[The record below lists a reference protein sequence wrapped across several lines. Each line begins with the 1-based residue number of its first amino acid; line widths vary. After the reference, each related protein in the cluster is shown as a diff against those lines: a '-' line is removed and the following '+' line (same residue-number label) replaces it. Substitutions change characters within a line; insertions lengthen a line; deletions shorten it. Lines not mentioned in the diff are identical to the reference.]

1 MLFNRIAELPHTYR
15 KVSMNRIVYIGMDVH
30 TSNYTLCS
38 LDPEYG
44 VKKDNYFAEVQFTNN
59 FVTNV
64 VNYVSKL
71 KKKLK
76 DSDFVC
82 GYEAG
87 CLGYSTYKDLT
98 KAGIKCVIMAPST
111 MAVQKGGKKVK
122 NDRRDARVIAQCLA
136 YQTYKEVYVLSEHDE
151 AVRGYLR
158 MRDSHKKELKRI
170 KQQIIAFCTGHG
182 LFSPTKSN
190 WTVAHL
196 KWLKGLKFNDPVEQE
211 IINEYLSSY
220 TYLCDKIKAMDVR
233 IEVLASEKQYCENVK
248 KLRCIKGIETNVAL
262 TLLAEIG
269 DFNRFSKPTDFA
281 AYLGLI
287 PGEQSSGDKVRGT
300 GITKAGNSTLR
311 QKLTEA
317 AKGYWRGRIGM
328 KSATF
333 KKFEKELPKEVTEY
347 ALKANTRLQRKF
359 FNMTHV
365 KGKNMNV
372 AASACAREM
381 ACFVWGLIT
390 NHYDKAPA
398 VPKTDEELLDLNLG

>member
-1 MLFNRIAELPHTYR
+1 
-15 KVSMNRIVYIGMDVH
+15 MNRIVYIGMDVH

-38 LDPEYG
+38 LDPGYG

-64 VNYVSKL
+64 VNYVTNL
-71 KKKLK
+71 KKLK
-76 DSDFVC
+76 DSEFVC

-98 KAGIKCVIMAPST
+98 KAGINCVIMAPST

-158 MRDSHKKELKRI
+158 MRDSHNKALKRI

-196 KWLKGLKFNDPVEQE
+196 KWLKDLKFNDPVEQE
-211 IINEYLSSY
+211 ILNEYLSSL
-220 TYLCDKIKAMDVR
+220 TFLSDKIKSMDVR
-233 IEVLASEKQYCENVK
+233 IEELASEKQYCENVK

-287 PGEQSSGDKVRGT
+287 PGEQSRGDKVRGT

-311 QKLTEA
+311 RKLTES
-317 AKGYWRGRIGM
+317 AKGYWRGRIGI

-333 KKFEKELPKEVTEY
+333 KKLEKELPKEVTEY

-398 VPKTDEELLDLNLG
+398 VPKTDEGLLDLNLG

>member
-1 MLFNRIAELPHTYR
+1 
-15 KVSMNRIVYIGMDVH
+15 MNRIVYIGMDVH

-38 LDPEYG
+38 LDPGYG

-64 VNYVSKL
+64 VNYVSNL

-76 DSDFVC
+76 DCEFVC

-196 KWLKGLKFNDPVEQE
+196 KWLKGLKFNDTVEQE

-398 VPKTDEELLDLNLG
+398 VPKTDEELLDLN

>member
-1 MLFNRIAELPHTYR
+1 
-15 KVSMNRIVYIGMDVH
+15 MNRIVYIGMDVH

-38 LDPEYG
+38 LDPGYG

-64 VNYVSKL
+64 VNYVSRL

>member
-1 MLFNRIAELPHTYR
+1 
-15 KVSMNRIVYIGMDVH
+15 MNRIVYIGMDVH

-38 LDPEYG
+38 LDPGYG

-64 VNYVSKL
+64 VNYVTNL

-76 DSDFVC
+76 DCEFVC

-196 KWLKGLKFNDPVEQE
+196 KWLKDLKFNDPVEQE

>member
-15 KVSMNRIVYIGMDVH
+15 KVSMNRIVYIGIDVH

-64 VNYVSKL
+64 VNYVSNL

-76 DSDFVC
+76 DCEFVC

-196 KWLKGLKFNDPVEQE
+196 KWLKDLKFNDPVEQE

-281 AYLGLI
+281 SYLGLI

>member
-1 MLFNRIAELPHTYR
+1 
-15 KVSMNRIVYIGMDVH
+15 MNRIVYIGMDVH

-38 LDPEYG
+38 LDPGYG

-64 VNYVSKL
+64 VNYVSNL
-71 KKKLK
+71 KKKMK
-76 DSDFVC
+76 DCEFVC

-158 MRDSHKKELKRI
+158 MRDSHNKALKRI

-281 AYLGLI
+281 SYLGLI

>member
-1 MLFNRIAELPHTYR
+1 
-15 KVSMNRIVYIGMDVH
+15 MNRIVYIGMDVH

-38 LDPEYG
+38 LDPGYG

-64 VNYVSKL
+64 VNYVSNL

-76 DSDFVC
+76 DCEFVC

-233 IEVLASEKQYCENVK
+233 IEVLASEKQSCENVK

>member
-38 LDPEYG
+38 LDPGYG

-64 VNYVSKL
+64 VNYVSNL

-76 DSDFVC
+76 DCEFVC

-196 KWLKGLKFNDPVEQE
+196 KWLKDLKFNDPVEQE
-211 IINEYLSSY
+211 ILNEYLSSL
-220 TYLCDKIKAMDVR
+220 TFLSDKIKAMDVR

>member
-1 MLFNRIAELPHTYR
+1 
-15 KVSMNRIVYIGMDVH
+15 MNRIVYIGMDVH

-38 LDPEYG
+38 LDPGYG

-64 VNYVSKL
+64 VNYVSNL
-71 KKKLK
+71 KKKMK
-76 DSDFVC
+76 DCEFVC

>member
-1 MLFNRIAELPHTYR
+1 
-15 KVSMNRIVYIGMDVH
+15 MNRIVYIGMDVH

-38 LDPEYG
+38 LDPGYG

-64 VNYVSKL
+64 VNYVSNL
-71 KKKLK
+71 KKKMK
-76 DSDFVC
+76 DCEFVC

-122 NDRRDARVIAQCLA
+122 NDRRDAIVIAQCLA

-311 QKLTEA
+311 RKLTES
-317 AKGYWRGRIGM
+317 AKGYWRGRIGI

-333 KKFEKELPKEVTEY
+333 KKLEKELPKEVTEY

>member
-1 MLFNRIAELPHTYR
+1 
-15 KVSMNRIVYIGMDVH
+15 MNRIVYIGMDVH

-38 LDPEYG
+38 LDPGYG

-64 VNYVSKL
+64 VNYVSNL
-71 KKKLK
+71 KKKMK
-76 DSDFVC
+76 DCEFVC

-196 KWLKGLKFNDPVEQE
+196 KWLKDLKFNDPVEQE
-211 IINEYLSSY
+211 ILNEDLSSL
-220 TYLCDKIKAMDVR
+220 TFLSDKIKAMDVR
-233 IEVLASEKQYCENVK
+233 IEELASEKQYCENVK

-311 QKLTEA
+311 RKLTES
-317 AKGYWRGRIGM
+317 AKGYWRGRIGI

-333 KKFEKELPKEVTEY
+333 KKLEKELPKEVTEY

-398 VPKTDEELLDLNLG
+398 VPKTDEELLDLN

>member
-1 MLFNRIAELPHTYR
+1 
-15 KVSMNRIVYIGMDVH
+15 MNRIVYIGMDVH

-38 LDPEYG
+38 LDPGYG

-64 VNYVSKL
+64 VNYVSNL
-71 KKKLK
+71 KKKMK
-76 DSDFVC
+76 DCEFVC

-311 QKLTEA
+311 RKLTES

-333 KKFEKELPKEVTEY
+333 KKLEKELPKEVTEY

>member
-1 MLFNRIAELPHTYR
+1 
-15 KVSMNRIVYIGMDVH
+15 MNRIVYIGIDVH

-38 LDPEYG
+38 LDPGYG

-64 VNYVSKL
+64 VNYVSNL
-71 KKKLK
+71 KKKMK
-76 DSDFVC
+76 DCEFVC

-311 QKLTEA
+311 RKLTES
-317 AKGYWRGRIGM
+317 AKGYWRGRIGI

-333 KKFEKELPKEVTEY
+333 KKLEKELPKEVTEY

>member
-1 MLFNRIAELPHTYR
+1 
-15 KVSMNRIVYIGMDVH
+15 MNRIVYIGMDVH

-38 LDPEYG
+38 LDPGYG

-64 VNYVSKL
+64 VNYVSNL

-76 DSDFVC
+76 DCEFVC

-262 TLLAEIG
+262 TLIAEIG

>member
-1 MLFNRIAELPHTYR
+1 
-15 KVSMNRIVYIGMDVH
+15 MNRIVYIGMDVH

-38 LDPEYG
+38 LDPGYG

-64 VNYVSKL
+64 VNYVTNL
-71 KKKLK
+71 KKKMK
-76 DSDFVC
+76 DCEFVC

>member
-1 MLFNRIAELPHTYR
+1 
-15 KVSMNRIVYIGMDVH
+15 MNRIVYIGMDVH

-38 LDPEYG
+38 LDPGYG

-64 VNYVSKL
+64 VNYVSNL
-71 KKKLK
+71 KKKMK
-76 DSDFVC
+76 DCEFVC

-111 MAVQKGGKKVK
+111 MAVQKGGKKEK

-211 IINEYLSSY
+211 ILNEYLSSL
-220 TYLCDKIKAMDVR
+220 TFLSDKIKAMDVR
-233 IEVLASEKQYCENVK
+233 IEELASEKQYCENVK

-281 AYLGLI
+281 SYLGLI

-311 QKLTEA
+311 RKLTES

-372 AASACAREM
+372 TASACAREM

-390 NHYDKAPA
+390 NHYDNAPA

>member
-1 MLFNRIAELPHTYR
+1 
-15 KVSMNRIVYIGMDVH
+15 MNRIVYIGMDVH

-38 LDPEYG
+38 LDPGYG

-64 VNYVSKL
+64 VNYVSNL
-71 KKKLK
+71 KKKMK
-76 DSDFVC
+76 DCEFVC

-122 NDRRDARVIAQCLA
+122 NDRRDAIVIAQCLA

-158 MRDSHKKELKRI
+158 MRDSHNKALKRI

-196 KWLKGLKFNDPVEQE
+196 KWLKDLKFNDPVEQE
-211 IINEYLSSY
+211 ILNEYLSSL
-220 TYLCDKIKAMDVR
+220 TFLSDKIKAMDVR
-233 IEVLASEKQYCENVK
+233 IEELASEKQYCENVK

-311 QKLTEA
+311 RKLTES
-317 AKGYWRGRIGM
+317 AKGYWRGRIGI

-333 KKFEKELPKEVTEY
+333 KKLEKELPKEVTEY

-390 NHYDKAPA
+390 NHYEKAPA
-398 VPKTDEELLDLNLG
+398 VPKTDEELLDLN

>member
-1 MLFNRIAELPHTYR
+1 MIFNRIAELPHTYR

-38 LDPEYG
+38 LDPGYG

-64 VNYVSKL
+64 VNYVSNL
-71 KKKLK
+71 KKKMK
-76 DSDFVC
+76 DCEFVC

-248 KLRCIKGIETNVAL
+248 KLKCIKGIETNVAL

>member
-1 MLFNRIAELPHTYR
+1 
-15 KVSMNRIVYIGMDVH
+15 MNRIVYIGMDVH

-38 LDPEYG
+38 LDPGYG

-64 VNYVSKL
+64 VNYVSNL

-76 DSDFVC
+76 DCEFVC

-196 KWLKGLKFNDPVEQE
+196 KWLKGLKFNDTVEQE

>member
-1 MLFNRIAELPHTYR
+1 M
-15 KVSMNRIVYIGMDVH
+15 GVH

-38 LDPEYG
+38 LDPGYG

-64 VNYVSKL
+64 VNYVSNL

-76 DSDFVC
+76 DCEFVC

-311 QKLTEA
+311 RKLTES
-317 AKGYWRGRIGM
+317 AKGYWRGRIGI

>member
-1 MLFNRIAELPHTYR
+1 
-15 KVSMNRIVYIGMDVH
+15 MNRIVYIGMDVH

-38 LDPEYG
+38 LDPGYG

-64 VNYVSKL
+64 VNYVSNL
-71 KKKLK
+71 KKKMK
-76 DSDFVC
+76 DYEFVC

>member
-1 MLFNRIAELPHTYR
+1 
-15 KVSMNRIVYIGMDVH
+15 MNRIVYIGMDVH

-38 LDPEYG
+38 LDPGYG

-64 VNYVSKL
+64 VNYVSNL

-76 DSDFVC
+76 DCEFVC

-151 AVRGYLR
+151 AVRSYLR

>member
-1 MLFNRIAELPHTYR
+1 
-15 KVSMNRIVYIGMDVH
+15 MNRIVYIGMDVH

-38 LDPEYG
+38 LDPGYG

-64 VNYVSKL
+64 VNYVSNL

-76 DSDFVC
+76 DCEFVC

-211 IINEYLSSY
+211 NINEYLSSY

>member
-1 MLFNRIAELPHTYR
+1 
-15 KVSMNRIVYIGMDVH
+15 MNRIVYIGMDVH

-38 LDPEYG
+38 LDPGYG

-64 VNYVSKL
+64 VNYVSNL

-76 DSDFVC
+76 DCEFVC

-381 ACFVWGLIT
+381 ACFVCGLIT

>member
-1 MLFNRIAELPHTYR
+1 
-15 KVSMNRIVYIGMDVH
+15 MNRIVYIGMDVH

-38 LDPEYG
+38 LDPGYG

-64 VNYVSKL
+64 VNYVSNL
-71 KKKLK
+71 KKKMK
-76 DSDFVC
+76 DCEFVC

-136 YQTYKEVYVLSEHDE
+136 YQTYKEVYVLSEHDD

-158 MRDSHKKELKRI
+158 MQDSHNKALKRI

-248 KLRCIKGIETNVAL
+248 KLKCIKGIETNVAL

>member
-1 MLFNRIAELPHTYR
+1 
-15 KVSMNRIVYIGMDVH
+15 MNRIVYIGMDVH

-38 LDPEYG
+38 LDPGYG

-64 VNYVSKL
+64 VNYVSNL
-71 KKKLK
+71 KKKMK
-76 DSDFVC
+76 DCEFVC

-281 AYLGLI
+281 SYLGLI

-311 QKLTEA
+311 RKLTES

>member
-1 MLFNRIAELPHTYR
+1 
-15 KVSMNRIVYIGMDVH
+15 MNRIVYIGIDVH

-38 LDPEYG
+38 LDPGYG

-211 IINEYLSSY
+211 IINEYLSSL
-220 TYLCDKIKAMDVR
+220 TFLSDKIKAMDVR
-233 IEVLASEKQYCENVK
+233 IEEMASEKQYCENVK

-311 QKLTEA
+311 RKLTES
-317 AKGYWRGRIGM
+317 AKGYWRGRIGI

-333 KKFEKELPKEVTEY
+333 KKLEKELPKEVTEY

-390 NHYDKAPA
+390 NHYEKAPA
-398 VPKTDEELLDLNLG
+398 VPKTDEELLDLN

>member
-1 MLFNRIAELPHTYR
+1 
-15 KVSMNRIVYIGMDVH
+15 MNRIVYIGMDVH

-38 LDPEYG
+38 LDPGYG

-64 VNYVSKL
+64 VNYVSNL

-76 DSDFVC
+76 DCEFVC

-158 MRDSHKKELKRI
+158 MRDSHNKALKRI

-196 KWLKGLKFNDPVEQE
+196 KWLKDLKFNDPVEQE
-211 IINEYLSSY
+211 ILNEYLSSL
-220 TYLCDKIKAMDVR
+220 TFLSDKIKAMDVR
-233 IEVLASEKQYCENVK
+233 IEELASEKQYCENIK

-269 DFNRFSKPTDFA
+269 DFNRFLKPTDFA

-311 QKLTEA
+311 RKLTES

>member
-1 MLFNRIAELPHTYR
+1 
-15 KVSMNRIVYIGMDVH
+15 MNRIVYIGMDVH

-38 LDPEYG
+38 LDPGYG

-64 VNYVSKL
+64 VNYVTNL

-76 DSDFVC
+76 DCEFVC

-136 YQTYKEVYVLSEHDE
+136 YQTYKEVYVLSEHDD

-158 MRDSHKKELKRI
+158 MQDSHNKALKRI

>member
-1 MLFNRIAELPHTYR
+1 
-15 KVSMNRIVYIGMDVH
+15 MNRIVYIGMDVH

-38 LDPEYG
+38 LDPGYG

-64 VNYVSKL
+64 VNYVTNL

-76 DSDFVC
+76 DCEFVC

-347 ALKANTRLQRKF
+347 ALKSNTRLQRKF

>member
-1 MLFNRIAELPHTYR
+1 
-15 KVSMNRIVYIGMDVH
+15 MNRIVYIGMDVH

-38 LDPEYG
+38 LDPGYG
-44 VKKDNYFAEVQFTNN
+44 VEKDNYFAEVQFTND
-59 FVTNV
+59 FIKNV
-64 VNYVSKL
+64 VNYVTNL

-76 DSDFVC
+76 DCEFVC

-98 KAGIKCVIMAPST
+98 KVGIKCVLMAPST

-158 MRDSHKKELKRI
+158 MRDSHNKALKRI

-196 KWLKGLKFNDPVEQE
+196 KWLKDLKFNDPVEQE
-211 IINEYLSSY
+211 ILNEYLSSL
-220 TYLCDKIKAMDVR
+220 TFLSDKIKAMDVR
-233 IEVLASEKQYCENVK
+233 IEELASEKQYCENVK

-311 QKLTEA
+311 RKLTES
-317 AKGYWRGRIGM
+317 AKGYWRGRIGI

-333 KKFEKELPKEVTEY
+333 KKLEKELPKEVTEY

-390 NHYDKAPA
+390 NHYEKAPT
-398 VPKTDEELLDLNLG
+398 VPKTDEELLDLN

>member
-1 MLFNRIAELPHTYR
+1 
-15 KVSMNRIVYIGMDVH
+15 MDVH

-38 LDPEYG
+38 LDPGYG

-64 VNYVSKL
+64 VNYVSNL

-76 DSDFVC
+76 DCEFVC

-98 KAGIKCVIMAPST
+98 KAGIKCVLMAPST

-158 MRDSHKKELKRI
+158 MRDSHNKALKRI

-196 KWLKGLKFNDPVEQE
+196 KWLKDLKFNDPVEQE
-211 IINEYLSSY
+211 ILNEYLSSL
-220 TYLCDKIKAMDVR
+220 TFLSDKIKAMDVR
-233 IEVLASEKQYCENVK
+233 IEELASEKQYLENVK

-281 AYLGLI
+281 SYLGLI

-311 QKLTEA
+311 RKLTES
-317 AKGYWRGRIGM
+317 AKGYWRGRIGI

-333 KKFEKELPKEVTEY
+333 KKLEKELPKEVTEY

>member
-1 MLFNRIAELPHTYR
+1 
-15 KVSMNRIVYIGMDVH
+15 MNRIVYIGMDVH

-38 LDPEYG
+38 LDPGYG

-64 VNYVSKL
+64 VNYVSNL

-76 DSDFVC
+76 DCEFVC

-158 MRDSHKKELKRI
+158 MRDSHNKALKRI

-196 KWLKGLKFNDPVEQE
+196 KWLKGLKFNDTVEQE

>member
-1 MLFNRIAELPHTYR
+1 
-15 KVSMNRIVYIGMDVH
+15 MNRIVYIGMDVH

-38 LDPEYG
+38 LDPGYG

-64 VNYVSKL
+64 VNYVSNL

-76 DSDFVC
+76 DCEFVC

-158 MRDSHKKELKRI
+158 MRDSHNKALKRI

-333 KKFEKELPKEVTEY
+333 KKFEKKLPKEVTEY

>member
-1 MLFNRIAELPHTYR
+1 
-15 KVSMNRIVYIGMDVH
+15 MDVH

-38 LDPEYG
+38 LDPGYG

-64 VNYVSKL
+64 VNYVSNL

-76 DSDFVC
+76 DCEFVC

>member
-1 MLFNRIAELPHTYR
+1 
-15 KVSMNRIVYIGMDVH
+15 MNRIVYIGMDVH

-38 LDPEYG
+38 LDPGYG

-64 VNYVSKL
+64 VNYVTNL

-76 DSDFVC
+76 DCEFVC

-196 KWLKGLKFNDPVEQE
+196 KWLKDLKFNDPVEQE
-211 IINEYLSSY
+211 ILNEYLSSL
-220 TYLCDKIKAMDVR
+220 TFLSDKIKAMDVR
-233 IEVLASEKQYCENVK
+233 IEELASEKQYCENVK

-281 AYLGLI
+281 SYLGLI

>member
-1 MLFNRIAELPHTYR
+1 
-15 KVSMNRIVYIGMDVH
+15 MNRIVYIGMDVH

-38 LDPEYG
+38 LDPGYG

-64 VNYVSKL
+64 VNYVSNL
-71 KKKLK
+71 KKKMK
-76 DSDFVC
+76 DCEFVC

-158 MRDSHKKELKRI
+158 MQDSHNKALKRI

>member
-1 MLFNRIAELPHTYR
+1 
-15 KVSMNRIVYIGMDVH
+15 MDVH

-38 LDPEYG
+38 LDPGYG

-64 VNYVSKL
+64 VNYVSNL

-76 DSDFVC
+76 DCEFVC

-300 GITKAGNSTLR
+300 GITKAGNSTMR

>member
-1 MLFNRIAELPHTYR
+1 
-15 KVSMNRIVYIGMDVH
+15 MNRIVYIGMDVH

-38 LDPEYG
+38 LDPGYG

-64 VNYVSKL
+64 VNYVSNL
-71 KKKLK
+71 KKKMK
-76 DSDFVC
+76 DCEFVC

-281 AYLGLI
+281 SYLGLI

>member
-1 MLFNRIAELPHTYR
+1 
-15 KVSMNRIVYIGMDVH
+15 MNRIVYIGMDVH

-38 LDPEYG
+38 LDPGYG

-64 VNYVSKL
+64 VNYVSNL